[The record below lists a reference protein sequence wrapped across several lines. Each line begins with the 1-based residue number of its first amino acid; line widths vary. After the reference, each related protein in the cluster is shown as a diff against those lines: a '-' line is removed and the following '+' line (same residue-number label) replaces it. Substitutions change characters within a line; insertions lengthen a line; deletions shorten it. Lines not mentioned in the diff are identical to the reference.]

1 MFHNDNGGCV
11 IKYNFTIKNYRCFTD
26 ARPARFSISRGMTCF
41 IGVNNSGKSALLKM
55 FQELR
60 NLWHVAA
67 NYDGSGGANIG
78 AMQSYHV
85 FDQQEIFC
93 DRNNRNL
100 AIEIEVVGAPE
111 VTDTGAI
118 NVTRVVLVGSRDYVE
133 AHNNVQWSIDY
144 YVGKELVSQKAQFS
158 KSGAA
163 GKGDEFFLA
172 GLGSYSVAL
181 LRELF
186 GILFASFYVGPF
198 RNAITVGSGAHFDLA
213 VGEAF
218 IGIWNDW
225 QNGPNKRHNR
235 AITTV
240 TENIRRVM
248 GFERLSITASTQSKT
263 LQLNIDDRPY
273 KLNEVGSGLAQLIVV
288 FGNALIRSPSIIF
301 IDEPELNLHPSLQ
314 LEFLTNLASYASY
327 GVIFATHS
335 IGLARSSAERIYT
348 VSSGGVG
355 AEVELYEK
363 NVSPVEMLGEL
374 SFSTFRELGA
384 EKILLVEGTTDVKVF
399 QQFLRK
405 AKKDNRVV
413 VLPLGGN
420 SLANG
425 NVEHELSELRRVTDV
440 VAVIVDSEREI
451 EGGEPLEARTA
462 FVELCRRL
470 KFEILLT
477 ERRATENYFDDE
489 AVKNALGSGFTA
501 LGHFERLSDSQNGWS
516 KADNWRIAME
526 VDWECLRKTDVGKF
540 IDAL

>member
-1 MFHNDNGGCV
+1 
-11 IKYNFTIKNYRCFTD
+11 
-26 ARPARFSISRGMTCF
+26 MTCF
-41 IGVNNSGKSALLKM
+41 IGINNSGKSALLKM

-60 NLWHVAA
+60 NLWIVASG
-67 NYDGSGGANIG
+67 YDGIGGVNVVAS
-78 AMQSYHV
+78 QSYHV
-85 FDQQEIFC
+85 FDQHEIFC

-100 AIEIEVVGAPE
+100 VIDIEVVGAPD
-111 VTDTGAI
+111 VASPGLIYISRVVFTGA
-118 NVTRVVLVGSRDYVE
+118 RDLVESQ
-133 AHNNVQWSIDY
+133 NNVQWSIDY
-144 YVGKELVSQKAQFS
+144 YVGRQQVSHAESFS
-158 KSGAA
+158 KSDAA
-163 GKGDEFFLA
+163 GKSDVLSIGGF
-172 GLGSYSVAL
+172 GNCTVAL
-181 LRELF
+181 LRELY
-186 GILFASFYVGPF
+186 GILAKSFYVGPF

-213 VGEAF
+213 IGEAF
-218 IGIWNDW
+218 IAAWNDW
-225 QNGPNKRHNR
+225 QNGPNKKNNR
-235 AITTV
+235 AITAV

-248 GFERLSITASTQSKT
+248 GFERLSITASVQSKT

-314 LEFLTNLASYASY
+314 LEFLTNLAFYASY

-348 VSSGGVG
+348 VSNRSAG
-355 AEVELYEK
+355 AEVELYER

-420 SLANG
+420 SLARG
-425 NVEHELSELRRVTDV
+425 NVEHELSELRRVIDV
-440 VAVIVDSEREI
+440 VAVVVDSEREV
-451 EGGEPLEARTA
+451 EGGEPLAARAA
-462 FVELCRRL
+462 FAEICEKL
-470 KFEILLT
+470 KFDILLT
-477 ERRATENYFDDE
+477 DRRATENYFNDE
-489 AVKNALGSGFTA
+489 AVKSALGSGFSA
-501 LGHFERLSDSQNGWS
+501 LSHFEKLSDRKNGWS

-526 VDWECLRKTDVGKF
+526 IDWEYLKMTDVGKF

>member
-1 MFHNDNGGCV
+1 
-11 IKYNFTIKNYRCFTD
+11 
-26 ARPARFSISRGMTCF
+26 MTCF

-60 NLWHVAA
+60 NLWQVAA
-67 NYDGSGGANIG
+67 NYDGSGTANM
-78 AMQSYHV
+78 AATQSYHV

-93 DRNNRNL
+93 DRNGRNL
-100 AIEIEVVGAPE
+100 TIEIEVIGAPD
-111 VTDTGAI
+111 VTSAGVI
-118 NVTRVVLVGSRDYVE
+118 NVNRVVLIGSRAQVE
-133 AHNNVQWSIDY
+133 SHNNVPWSIDY
-144 YVGKELVSQKAQFS
+144 YVGKDLVPQTAQFS

-163 GKGDEFFLA
+163 GKGDEFSLA
-172 GLGSYSVAL
+172 GIGTYSVAL

-186 GILFASFYVGPF
+186 RILFGSFYVGPF

-218 IGIWNDW
+218 IGMWNDW
-225 QNGPNKRHNR
+225 QNGPSKRNNR

-248 GFERLSITASTQSKT
+248 GFERLSITASIQSKT

-314 LEFLTNLASYASY
+314 LEFLTNLASYASH
-327 GVIFATHS
+327 GVVFATHS
-335 IGLARSSAERIYT
+335 IGLARSSADRIYT
-348 VSSGGVG
+348 VSNGMAGI
-355 AEVELYEK
+355 EVELYEK

-374 SFSTFRELGA
+374 SFSTYRELGA

-405 AKKDNRVV
+405 TKKENRVV

-425 NVEHELSELRRVTDV
+425 NVEHELSELQRVTDV
-440 VAVIVDSEREI
+440 VAVVVDSEREV
-451 EGGEPLEARTA
+451 EGGEPLAARTEFA
-462 FVELCRRL
+462 ELCRKLR
-470 KFEILLT
+470 FEILLT

-489 AVKNALGSGFTA
+489 AVKNALGSGFSA
-501 LGHFERLSDSQNGWS
+501 LGHFEKLSDSKNGWS

-526 VDWECLRKTDVGKF
+526 VDWECLKNTDVGKF